1 MWGFDLIYSFFL
13 CFPFL
18 IHRKS
23 DDPVAATGGDSQ
35 FDAFT
40 KEKTVTKKSEPKQD
54 VVQYQNQTYEGQ
66 VVYSKYRNL

>member
-1 MWGFDLIYSFFL
+1 MGIWCDILVL
-13 CFPFL
+13 FPFL

-35 FDAFT
+35 YDAFT
-40 KEKTVTKKSEPKQD
+40 QEKTVTRSEPKQD

-66 VVYSKYRNL
+66 VVYSKYMTL